1 MSQKVAVLGAGSWG
15 TALAKLIADKG
26 SDVHLWARRDEVAAQ
41 IENDRENRSYLAGF
55 TLPKSLHAT
64 SDLEGAVDGASAV
77 LMVVPSH
84 GIRPVLTRLA
94 PVLPE
99 SCPVLGAIKGIEND
113 SLKLVSGVF
122 EEMLPENHHNQLCY
136 LGGPSFAREV
146 AAEHP
151 TVVCIAGRNESVAH
165 SFQELLS
172 TEAFRPYRTTDV
184 VGVELGGA
192 LKNVIAIASG
202 IADGLGFG
210 HNTRAALIT
219 RGLFEMSRLATK
231 LGADPLTM
239 SGLGGMGDLVL
250 TCTGDLSRNRQVG
263 LRIGKGET
271 LQDILGSMNMVAEGV
286 RTAKSAHQL
295 AEREGVDMPIVKE
308 IYRILYENKDPRKAV
323 QDLMTRP
330 LKPERS

>member
-1 MSQKVAVLGAGSWG
+1 MKSKVAVLGAGSWG

-26 SDVHLWARRDEVAAQ
+26 HEVHLWARRDELAKKIQA
-41 IENDRENRSYLAGF
+41 DRENKDYLAGF
-55 TLPKSLHAT
+55 TLPDSLTAT
-64 SDLEGAVDGASAV
+64 SDLESAVTGASAV
-77 LMVVPSH
+77 LVVVPSH

-94 PVLPE
+94 PVLPPG
-99 SCPVLGAIKGIEND
+99 CPVLGAIKGIEND
-113 SLKLVSGVF
+113 SLKLISSIF
-122 EEMLPENHHNQLCY
+122 EEMLPKERHDDLCY

-151 TVVCIAGRNESVAH
+151 TVVCIAGRNEKVAH
-165 SFQELLS
+165 DFQELLS
-172 TEAFRPYRTTDV
+172 TDAFRPYRTTDV

-202 IADGLGFG
+202 ISDGLGFG

-219 RGLFEMSRLATK
+219 RGLFEMSRLGAK

-271 LQDILGSMNMVAEGV
+271 LQEILDSMNMVAEGV
-286 RTAKSAHQL
+286 RTAKSAHRL
-295 AEREGVDMPIVKE
+295 AEREGLDMPIVKE
-308 IYRILYENKDPRKAV
+308 IYCILYEDKDPRQAV